1 MSNEN
6 VPEGFDPDDFAKFL
20 QELLSGNGN
29 LNAEELARV
38 AGLPNDPAVI
48 SALLAQLQ
56 QAITQGESQ
65 TVAGVNWTV
74 ASQQAI
80 AAARDGSKSVS
91 ESSKAALLEATKIAN
106 LWLDQATSLSALASE
121 PKVISREVWVQDAL
135 PLFQELAGPIAQR
148 VAAALTEN
156 LQQNLPSELDSLAAG
171 AQGIMRSAGG
181 ALFAMQL
188 GSALGKLSQE
198 VITGGDIGLPFYAES
213 RAAFLLQN
221 LNQLISE
228 NSLDEGQANIYLAV
242 RELAHARLFRHSRW
256 LRESV
261 IAQLTNYANG
271 ISIDGEAMSELASS
285 ITPENAEALKEA
297 LESGALLSERTE
309 EQLAALGSIETLL
322 ALIEGWVEVVTEN
335 STKLLPDAGSLD
347 EVLRRRRA
355 TSSPAQSTFATL
367 VGLELKPRRTRE
379 AAVFWRTLTDR
390 LGIDRR
396 DAIWDHPDL
405 LPTSED
411 ISNVE
416 GYLERHGKGEDSID
430 QALRDLLN
438 GEQ

>member
-1 MSNEN
+1 MSNDN
-6 VPEGFDPDDFAKFL
+6 VPEGFDPEDFAKFL

-29 LNAEELARV
+29 INAEELARV

-48 SALLAQLQ
+48 QALLAQLRQ
-56 QAITQGESQ
+56 SISAGESQ

-80 AAARDGSKSVS
+80 AQAREGGRSVS
-91 ESSKAALLEATKIAN
+91 ESTKKSLLEASRIAD
-106 LWLDQATSLSALASE
+106 LWLDQATSLSALANE
-121 PKVISREVWVQDAL
+121 PKFVTREIWVKDAL

-148 VAAALTEN
+148 VATALTEN
-156 LQQNLPSELDSLAAG
+156 LQANLPTELEGLSQG

-188 GSALGKLSQE
+188 GSALGKLSHE
-198 VITGGDIGLPFYAES
+198 VLTGGDIGLPFYAES
-213 RAAFLLQN
+213 RAGFVAQN
-221 LNQLISE
+221 LSKFIADNT
-228 NSLDEGQANIYLAV
+228 LDEEQANIYIAV
-242 RELAHARLFRHSRW
+242 REFAHARLFRHSRW
-256 LRESV
+256 LREAV

-285 ITPENAEALKEA
+285 ISPENAEALKAA

-309 EQLAALGSIETLL
+309 EQLAALKSIETLL

-335 STKLLPDAGSLD
+335 STKLLPTSGTLD
-347 EVLRRRRA
+347 EVMRRRRA
-355 TSSPAQSTFATL
+355 TGSPAQSTFATL
-367 VGLELKPRRTRE
+367 VGLELKPKRSRE
-379 AAVFWRTLTDR
+379 AAAFWRTLTEK
-390 LGIDRR
+390 LGVEKR
-396 DAIWDHPDL
+396 DDIWDHPDL
-405 LPTSED
+405 LPSAED
-411 ISNVE
+411 IDNVE
-416 GYLERHGKGEDSID
+416 GYLNRINGVEDSID

>member
-6 VPEGFDPDDFAKFL
+6 VPDGFDPDDFAKFL

-48 SALLAQLQ
+48 QALLAQVR
-56 QAITQGESQ
+56 QAISQGESQ

-80 AAARDGSKSVS
+80 AAAREGSKNVS
-91 ESSKAALLEATKIAN
+91 ESSKSALLEATKIAN
-106 LWLDQATSLSALASE
+106 LWLDQATSLSALATE

-148 VAAALTEN
+148 VADALTEN

-188 GSALGKLSQE
+188 GSALGKLSHE

-221 LNQLISE
+221 LNQFITD
-228 NSLDEGQANIYLAV
+228 NALDEGQANIYLAL

-261 IAQLTNYANG
+261 IAQLTHYANG
-271 ISIDGEAMSELASS
+271 ISIDGDAMSELASS
-285 ITPENAEALKEA
+285 ITPENAEALKDA

-309 EQLAALGSIETLL
+309 EQLSALASIETLL

-335 STKLLPDAGSLD
+335 STKLLPDAGALD

-379 AAVFWRTLTDR
+379 AATFWKTLTER
-390 LGIDRR
+390 IGIDRR

-405 LPTSED
+405 LPTGED
-411 ISNVE
+411 ISNVD
-416 GYLERHGKGEDSID
+416 GYLERLNKGEDAID
-430 QALRDLLN
+430 QALRDLLS
-438 GEQ
+438 GDH

>member
-91 ESSKAALLEATKIAN
+91 DSSKAALLEATKIAN

-221 LNQLISE
+221 LNQFISE

-379 AAVFWRTLTDR
+379 AAAFWRTLTDR

>member
-221 LNQLISE
+221 LNQFISE

-379 AAVFWRTLTDR
+379 AAAFWRALTDR
-390 LGIDRR
+390 LGIDQR

>member
-6 VPEGFDPDDFAKFL
+6 VPDGFDPDDFAKFL

-29 LNAEELARV
+29 INAEELARV

-48 SALLAQLQ
+48 QALLAQLR

-80 AAARDGSKSVS
+80 AAAREGSRAVGENTKTAVD
-91 ESSKAALLEATKIAN
+91 EATRIAT
-106 LWLDQATSLSALASE
+106 LWLDQGTALSTLSSE
-121 PKVISREVWVQDAL
+121 PKLITREVWVQDAL

-148 VAAALTEN
+148 VASALTEN
-156 LQQNLPSELDSLAAG
+156 LQENLPSELDGLAKGAG
-171 AQGIMRSAGG
+171 GIMRSAGG

-188 GSALGKLSQE
+188 GSALGKLSHE
-198 VITGGDIGLPFYAES
+198 VLTGGDIGLPFYSEA
-213 RAAFLLQN
+213 RAAFIPQN
-221 LNQLISE
+221 LNQFITD
-228 NSLDEGQANIYLAV
+228 NSLDQGQAYIYLAV

-256 LRESV
+256 LREAV
-261 IAQLTNYANG
+261 INQLTNYANG
-271 ISIDGEAMSELASS
+271 ITIDGEAMSELASS
-285 ITPENAEALKEA
+285 ISPESAEALKAA

-309 EQLAALGSIETLL
+309 DQLTALASIETLL

-335 STKLLPDAGSLD
+335 STKLLPTAGTMD

-379 AAVFWRTLTDR
+379 AAAFWRKLTER
-390 LGIDRR
+390 LGVEKR

-405 LPTSED
+405 LPSSED
-411 ISNVE
+411 IDNVE
-416 GYLERHGKGEDSID
+416 GYLQRIGGGEDSID
-430 QALRDLLN
+430 QALRDLLD

>member
-91 ESSKAALLEATKIAN
+91 DSSKAALLEATKIAN

-221 LNQLISE
+221 LNQFISE

-271 ISIDGEAMSELASS
+271 ISIDGDAMSELASS

-335 STKLLPDAGSLD
+335 STKLLPDAGSLN

-379 AAVFWRTLTDR
+379 AAAFWRTLTDR

-416 GYLERHGKGEDSID
+416 GYLERLGRGEDSID

>member
-1 MSNEN
+1 M
-6 VPEGFDPDDFAKFL
+6 PDGFDPDDFAKFL

-29 LNAEELARV
+29 INAEELARV

-48 SALLAQLQ
+48 QALLAQLR

-80 AAARDGSKSVS
+80 SAAREGSKAVG
-91 ESSKAALLEATKIAN
+91 ENTKTAVDEATRIAS
-106 LWLDQATSLSALASE
+106 LWLDQGTALSALASE
-121 PKVISREVWVQDAL
+121 PKLISREVWVQDAL

-148 VAAALTEN
+148 VANALTEN
-156 LQQNLPSELDSLAAG
+156 LQENLPSELEGLAKGAG
-171 AQGIMRSAGG
+171 GIMRSAGG

-188 GSALGKLSQE
+188 GSALGKLSHE
-198 VITGGDIGLPFYAES
+198 VLTGGDIGLPFYSEA
-213 RAAFLLQN
+213 RAAFIPQN
-221 LNQLISE
+221 LNQFITD
-228 NSLDEGQANIYLAV
+228 NSLDQGQAYIYLAV

-256 LRESV
+256 LREAV
-261 IAQLTNYANG
+261 INQLTNYANG
-271 ISIDGEAMSELASS
+271 ISIDGEAMSELATS
-285 ITPENAEALKEA
+285 ITPESAEALKAA

-309 EQLAALGSIETLL
+309 EQLTALASIETLL

-335 STKLLPDAGSLD
+335 STKLLPTAGTLD

-379 AAVFWRTLTDR
+379 AAAFWRTLTER
-390 LGIDRR
+390 IGVEKR

-405 LPTSED
+405 LPSSTD
-411 ISNVE
+411 IDNVE
-416 GYLERHGKGEDSID
+416 GYLQRIGGGEDSID
-430 QALRDLLN
+430 QALRDLLD

>member
-1 MSNEN
+1 M
-6 VPEGFDPDDFAKFL
+6 PEGFDPDDFAKFL

-379 AAVFWRTLTDR
+379 AAVFWRILTDR

>member
-48 SALLAQLQ
+48 QALLAQLQ

-80 AAARDGSKSVS
+80 AAAREGSKPVG
-91 ESSKAALLEATKIAN
+91 ESSKTALLEATNIAN
-106 LWLDQATSLSALASE
+106 LWLDQATSLSALAIE
-121 PKVISREVWVQDAL
+121 PKIVSREVWVQDAL

-148 VAAALTEN
+148 VAGALTEN

-221 LNQLISE
+221 LNQFITD

-271 ISIDGEAMSELASS
+271 ISIDGDAMSELASS

-297 LESGALLSERTE
+297 LESGALLSERTD

-322 ALIEGWVEVVTEN
+322 AIIEGWVEVVTEN
-335 STKLLPDAGSLD
+335 STKLLPDASSLD

-379 AAVFWRTLTDR
+379 AAAFWRTLTDR

-416 GYLERHGKGEDSID
+416 GYLERLGKGEDSID
-430 QALRDLLN
+430 QALRDLLD
-438 GEQ
+438 GEH

>member
-1 MSNEN
+1 M
-6 VPEGFDPDDFAKFL
+6 PEGFDPDDFAKFL

-271 ISIDGEAMSELASS
+271 ISIDGDAMSELASS

-297 LESGALLSERTE
+297 LESGALLSDRTE

-379 AAVFWRTLTDR
+379 AAVFWRILTDR

>member
-1 MSNEN
+1 M
-6 VPEGFDPDDFAKFL
+6 PEGFDPDDFAKFL

-297 LESGALLSERTE
+297 LESGALLSDRTE

-379 AAVFWRTLTDR
+379 AAAFWRALTDR
-390 LGIDRR
+390 LGIDQR